1 MDVKNKHHFWTNL
14 GIIIAL
20 NVLMSFWYF
29 RIDLTEEKRHSLSNE
44 TINILEQI
52 DDILLIKVYLEGD
65 FPAGFTRL
73 KNACNDLLIEY
84 RGINSMIEF
93 EFIDPL
99 EVGDKSKQ
107 RKFFSELYE
116 QGLQPTT
123 LQVQENNGSSEK
135 IIFPGAIVYFNNQS
149 ISVDLLQN
157 QLGQNPE
164 VVLNNSIED
173 LEYEF
178 TNAIHKLMLERK
190 PKIAFLEGNG
200 QLSDLETADISN
212 SLGSNK
218 GSLSEYF
225 IVERF
230 NIKDY
235 EVDSIKKEI
244 DIFQQLEKL
253 QRYQALII
261 AKPTKKFNELEKF
274 LIDQYIMNGGK
285 TMWLIDGVA
294 MDMDSLKG
302 NRPYSMALPLNLNL
316 NDLLFKYGV
325 RINGDL
331 IMDYQ
336 ANSIPIVVGL
346 QGDVPQQKLFPWFYN
361 PLFIPKTDH
370 PITKN
375 LDAIA
380 CSFVS
385 SIDTI
390 INSSVKKTPLL
401 YSSKYTKLVK
411 SPHRVSLGILE
422 NKMSF
427 EQFTSGK
434 QIVAIELEG
443 VFNSVFENRLTPKD
457 KDYEF
462 KKYSDSTKM
471 IVISDGD
478 MIKNA
483 VKSGGALPLGYN
495 KFNGNQFEGNKTFI
509 INSLNHLINQEKL
522 LSLRSKNHQL
532 RLLDK
537 EQIINSKL
545 KWQIINLI
553 LPLLMIF
560 LTIFLASYLN
570 KTKFR

>member
-1 MDVKNKHHFWTNL
+1 MDVKNKHVFWTNL

-20 NVLMSFWYF
+20 NVLLSFWYF
-29 RIDLTEEKRHSLSNE
+29 RIDLTEEKRHSLTNE
-44 TINILEQI
+44 TIDILEQV
-52 DDILLIKVYLEGD
+52 DDVLLIKVYLEGD

-73 KNACNDLLIEY
+73 RNSCQDLLMEY
-84 RGINSMIEF
+84 RGVNSMIEF

-135 IIFPGAIVYFNNQS
+135 IIFPGAIAYFNNQS

-157 QLGQNPE
+157 QLGQKPE
-164 VVLNNSIED
+164 VLLNNSIED

-178 TNAIHKLMLERK
+178 TNAIYKLMLERK

-200 QLSDLETADISN
+200 QLSELETADISN

-225 IVERF
+225 VVERF

-244 DIFQQLEKL
+244 DIFQQLKKL
-253 QRYQALII
+253 QSYQALII

-302 NRPYSMALPLNLNL
+302 NRPYSMALPLNINL
-316 NDLLFKYGV
+316 NDLLYKYGV

-336 ANSIPIVVGL
+336 ANSIPIVVGY

-380 CSFVS
+380 SSFVS

-390 INSSVKKTPLL
+390 ISSNIKKTPLL
-401 YSSKYTKLVK
+401 FSSKYTKLVK

-434 QIVAIELEG
+434 KIVAVELEG

-457 KDYEF
+457 KSYKF
-462 KKYSDSTKM
+462 KKQSDTTKI

-478 MIKNA
+478 IIKNA
-483 VKSGGALPLGYN
+483 VNSGVAMPLGYN

-509 INSLNHLINQEKL
+509 INSLNHLVNQEKL
-522 LSLRSKNHQL
+522 LTLRSKSHEI

-537 EQIINSKL
+537 ERIINSKSM
-545 KWQIINLI
+545 WQMINLL
-553 LPLLMIF
+553 LPLLIILLIIF
-560 LTIFLASYLN
+560 FASYLN